1 MDLTHR
7 YAFPDRFVSGA
18 IGEPERRVFFV
29 QARQGSR
36 MTNVVC
42 ERQQIKV
49 LADHLERVLDEL
61 ERAGGLSRE
70 RSGRRNLPFDSDP
83 LDVPLDEDFH
93 AGTMTIAWLSET
105 ESLRIELYALGVYHE
120 FVLLGGNPAV
130 DKVLEVTITPDQAR
144 DFIARTEILLGT
156 QAPSCPFCAQ
166 PIAPDGHLCPRSNGY
181 RKPLLDR
188 TD

>member
-1 MDLTHR
+1 MPG
-7 YAFPDRFVSGA
+7 ASAGSGPVGA
-18 IGEPERRVFFV
+18 IYR
-29 QARQGSR
+29 
-36 MTNVVC
+36 
-42 ERQQIKV
+42 
-49 LADHLERVLDEL
+49 
-61 ERAGGLSRE
+61 
-70 RSGRRNLPFDSDP
+70 FDSDP
-83 LDVPLDEDFH
+83 LDVLLDEDFH

-120 FVLLGGNPAV
+120 FVLLGGNLAV
-130 DKVLEVTITPDQAR
+130 DKVLEVTITLDQAR

>member
-49 LADHLERVLDEL
+49 LAEHLERVLDEL

-93 AGTMTIAWLSET
+93 AVTMTIAWLSET

-120 FVLLGGNPAV
+120 FVLLGGNLAV